1 MAWDYANTK
10 LGQVGAPLTRSN
22 PAPQPMAPAPVTG
35 PPASTIPGA
44 PSSPS
49 PLPPTAGLPSGDAYA
64 YLTAVLSS
72 YGLSSLSSWAW
83 DQIING
89 AGNEE
94 ILQRLR
100 DTTEFKTRFKAI
112 VQREQAGLPPM
123 SPAEVVAYENQ
134 AAQLM
139 RAAGLP
145 PGFYDSPD
153 DFADLMGAKNVSMA
167 ELSDRINQ
175 GYARVANTD
184 PYVRQAFADLFGPS
198 GDAALASVF
207 LDADKALP
215 ALEQQASA
223 AEFAGTGL
231 QFGFVVGKDLALSA
245 ANANLPSYRVRT
257 DWQAVADMKP
267 LFSSTV
273 GEGGQPAITPDK
285 GVEAVFGIGQ
295 NPTGAR
301 EQVARRQGQR
311 AADFGGG
318 GGADVGSGGVKGLG
332 KAPK

>member
-22 PAPQPMAPAPVTG
+22 PPPPPVFAPAPAPA
-35 PPASTIPGA
+35 PPSA
-44 PSSPS
+44 PSAPN
-49 PLPPTAGLPSGDAYA
+49 PLPPSSRLPSGDAYA
-64 YLTAVLSS
+64 YLTAVLDT
-72 YGLSSLSSWAW
+72 YGLSSLASWAW

-153 DFADLMGAKNVSMA
+153 DFADLMGSKNVSMA

-198 GDAALASVF
+198 GDAALAAVF

-231 QFGFVVGKDLALSA
+231 QFGFVVGKDLAMSA

-273 GEGGQPAITPDK
+273 SEQGAGDITPDK

-301 EQVARRQGQR
+301 EQVSRRQGQR

-318 GGADVGSGGVKGLG
+318 GGADIGSGGVRGLG
-332 KAPK
+332 KAQK